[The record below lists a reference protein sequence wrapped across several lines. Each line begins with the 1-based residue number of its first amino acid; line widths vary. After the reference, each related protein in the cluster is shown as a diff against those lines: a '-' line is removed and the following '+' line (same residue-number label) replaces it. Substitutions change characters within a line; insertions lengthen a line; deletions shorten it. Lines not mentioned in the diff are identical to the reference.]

1 MPRGTAA
8 SRRAERARDF
18 GPGTAVFRL
27 IVLISVTSFVPCSVT
42 PQYQPMGCSFKLMY
56 TCLVSRY
63 SSTPHGPSSRPKP
76 DCLYP
81 PHGASTYVGCM
92 WLTHTIPARR
102 DFTVRK
108 ALKMSRVQT
117 AAASP

>member
-1 MPRGTAA
+1 MVDIVVL
-8 SRRAERARDF
+8 SS
-18 GPGTAVFRL
+18 RL
-27 IVLISVTSFVPCSVT
+27 IKSGRNRFIDNCPRPLATAF
-42 PQYQPMGCSFKLMY
+42 QYQPIGASFKLIY

-63 SSTPHGPSSRPKP
+63 SSMPQGPSSRPKP

-92 WLTHTIPARR
+92 WFTQTIPARR
-102 DFTVRK
+102 AFTERM

-117 AAASP
+117 AAANP